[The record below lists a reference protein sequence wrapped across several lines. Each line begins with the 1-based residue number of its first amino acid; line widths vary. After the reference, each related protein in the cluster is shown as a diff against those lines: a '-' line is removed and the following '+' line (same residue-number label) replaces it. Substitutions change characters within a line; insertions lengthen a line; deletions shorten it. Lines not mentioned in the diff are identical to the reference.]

1 MEPSSLPTF
10 AGRKVSS
17 LRGTSRIPSP
27 YIANNTNNKLQ
38 MMLQPDEEEEEE
50 LPIYNSSPN
59 RRPMNA
65 YGVPSRH
72 SSHSSRG
79 GSYSLSIK
87 PSNLNDKIRVCVRK
101 RPLSKKEQ
109 NRNEKDIAVVNGQ
122 RTIQIHEPKV
132 KVDLTRYVEQHTF
145 IFDDVYKR
153 TALPLVEYIFRGGKA
168 TCSGKTFTMLD
179 EKNGLYVKAARDIF
193 ALLQKPDFS
202 YLAAYIGFYE
212 IYQGQLYDLLNQ
224 RKKLYAREDGKKN
237 VIITGLQE
245 YAIDN
250 VDNLMQVFDY
260 GNNIRSTGAT
270 GANEDSSR
278 SHAILQMV
286 LKHKKNRKKFH
297 GKLSFI
303 DLAGSERGADRG
315 EADKQTRMEGAEINK
330 SLLALKECI
339 RALDQDK
346 RHTPFRQS
354 KLTQVLKDSF
364 VGNSRTCMIATIS
377 PNVTNSEHTL
387 NTLRYADRVKELKSE
402 RDRADRVAAGLEL
415 AASELNDL
423 SEEQRQEYYKQAHE
437 KLEAEGEYEV
447 DYEFDEE
454 EGFDDDYNGEEDG
467 NNTFDDGGENDS
479 DLFDEDLI
487 SDDDDYLFNEELPFD
502 GLADVDFPE
511 HNRDLLD
518 VSGNSSLSNSFENK
532 SDTSVATILSSS
544 STSSLPNF
552 NNNSRSPSS
561 TYTNNF
567 KKLCSNSSVDYDDY
581 SHNDDNND
589 YDKDATTTTSS
600 TQKHMLSSSSYSPHE
615 MEEFLK
621 KHRHELRIASDA
633 GKKETRLLAQF
644 TIDISNSKQDFINNN
659 ASSTTLTREIN
670 VTTFNNYLKEL
681 ESILD
686 IKEKSLSELR
696 SKIKQLKKR

>member
-1 MEPSSLPTF
+1 
-10 AGRKVSS
+10 
-17 LRGTSRIPSP
+17 
-27 YIANNTNNKLQ
+27 
-38 MMLQPDEEEEEE
+38 
-50 LPIYNSSPN
+50 
-59 RRPMNA
+59 
-65 YGVPSRH
+65 
-72 SSHSSRG
+72 
-79 GSYSLSIK
+79 
-87 PSNLNDKIRVCVRK
+87 
-101 RPLSKKEQ
+101 
-109 NRNEKDIAVVNGQ
+109 
-122 RTIQIHEPKV
+122 
-132 KVDLTRYVEQHTF
+132 
-145 IFDDVYKR
+145 VYKR

-518 VSGNSSLSNSFENK
+518 VSGNSSLSNTADLLNFNGSNNDSVNNTPK

-552 NNNSRSPSS
+552 NNNSR
-561 TYTNNF
+561 
-567 KKLCSNSSVDYDDY
+567 K
-581 SHNDDNND
+581 
-589 YDKDATTTTSS
+589 
-600 TQKHMLSSSSYSPHE
+600 
-615 MEEFLK
+615 FLK